1 MFPKEI
7 LENNKNISEGL
18 LEIMLKEQS
27 LSLNK
32 QKKKGLF
39 NNDSDDNIDFGLMR
53 T

>member
-1 MFPKEI
+1 MVFLK
-7 LENNKNISEGL
+7 
-18 LEIMLKEQS
+18 IMLKEQS

-39 NNDSDDNIDFGLMR
+39 NNDSDDNIEFGLMR